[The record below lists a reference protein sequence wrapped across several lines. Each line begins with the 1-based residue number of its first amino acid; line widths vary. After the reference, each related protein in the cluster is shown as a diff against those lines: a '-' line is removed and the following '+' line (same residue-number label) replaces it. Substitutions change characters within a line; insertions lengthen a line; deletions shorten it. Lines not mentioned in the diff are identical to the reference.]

1 MAPPKWITPPSGV
14 LKLSI
19 YGVWNDITK
28 RDGFGCVI
36 HTDSSSF
43 VVARYGSIN
52 NVLSP
57 VQAEVLA
64 ACLAVVWVS
73 EIRYQNILFECD
85 SLQIMDSL
93 RDPSTNISFI
103 GQILEDIKAFLPTI
117 TGASFAHFRRQANE
131 IALRL
136 GQSPSSIIWDLL
148 EVEASLN

>member
-1 MAPPKWITPPSGV
+1 M
-14 LKLSI
+14 
-19 YGVWNDITK
+19 
-28 RDGFGCVI
+28 
-36 HTDSSSF
+36 
-43 VVARYGSIN
+43 
-52 NVLSP
+52 
-57 VQAEVLA
+57 
-64 ACLAVVWVS
+64 S

-85 SLQIMDSL
+85 SLQIVDSL

-136 GQSPSSIIWDLL
+136 GRLGLTLSHICTWLESPPSIIWDLL